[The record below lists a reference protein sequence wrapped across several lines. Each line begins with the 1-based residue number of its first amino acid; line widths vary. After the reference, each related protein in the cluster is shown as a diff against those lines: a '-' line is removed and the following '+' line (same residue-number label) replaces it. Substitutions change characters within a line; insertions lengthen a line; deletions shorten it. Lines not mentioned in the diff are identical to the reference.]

1 MKLSKLK
8 KGDIVLIKWIDSYS
22 ASRWY
27 TDDDIN
33 HWITGLIPCISI
45 GIVFTVDKN
54 FVTLYGDQAPDEK
67 GRIMSIPRGV
77 IRKIKRLK

>member
-8 KGDIVLIKWIDSYS
+8 NGDIVLIKWIDSYS
-22 ASRWY
+22 SARWL
-27 TDDDIN
+27 TEDEVK
-33 HWITGLIPCISI
+33 HWITGLTPCISI

-54 FVTLYGDQAPDEK
+54 FVTLYSDQAPDEK